1 MQSGKLKHRLTLQKY
16 SYTRDAAGDVIPVW
30 TDLAQV
36 YAKVEG
42 VQGREFLAANAQQH
56 ATTWRII
63 MRYRNDFD
71 MSDRLV
77 AGGVAYNIKAILP
90 NNDRTQLVLMCESG
104 LLEV

>member
-1 MQSGKLKHRLTLQKY
+1 MQSGKLKHRLSLQKY
-16 SYTRDAAGDVIPVW
+16 SYVQDPAGQPIPQW
-30 TDLAQV
+30 TEISQV

-42 VQGREFLAANAQQH
+42 VQGREFLAASAEQH

-63 MRYRNDFD
+63 MRYRDDFT

-77 AGGVAYNIKAILP
+77 RGNVAYNIKAILP
-90 NNDRTQLVLMCESG
+90 NNDRNQLVLMCESG

>member
-16 SYTRDAAGDVIPVW
+16 SYIQDEVGQPIPQW
-30 TDLAQV
+30 TDIATV

-42 VQGREFLAANAQQH
+42 VQGREFLAANSEQH

-63 MRYRNDFD
+63 MRYRDDFT

-77 AGGVAYNIKAILP
+77 RGNVAYNIKAILP
-90 NNDRTQLVLMCESG
+90 NNDRNQLVLMCESG
-104 LLEV
+104 LLEI